1 MRVAHIIKVM
11 QIGGAERHLLILL
24 PELIKQGMEQ
34 HLLMLVEP
42 DKPMENMVAAA
53 EERGITVHKLTIRR
67 DYDVTVGYQLLR
79 TLRQIKP
86 DLVHTHL
93 IHADLFGITAA
104 RLGGYPVVT
113 GRHNDDDFRTK
124 SALKTGNALL
134 WRLARG
140 GIAISEAIR
149 RFTIDVE
156 GAPPDKVRVVHYG
169 IEHKSASP
177 DELNQA
183 RTKLRSELNLPQ
195 DTLIIGIVCRLVE
208 QKGIPYGL
216 DAFKQV
222 LEQLPDVHLIIAGDG
237 DLRSTLEA
245 QVQQLE
251 IADNVHFLGWRDDAP
266 QVLAALDVFLMPSLW
281 EGFGLVLLEAMSK
294 RVPVI
299 ASDVSAIPEVVVHG
313 ETGFL
318 VSPRDVDSLRD
329 AMLTLLGDR
338 PLRLHMGMMAEDR
351 VETHFS
357 AERMAEATIAV
368 YREFLKK

>member
-1 MRVAHIIKVM
+1 
-11 QIGGAERHLLILL
+11 
-24 PELIKQGMEQ
+24 
-34 HLLMLVEP
+34 
-42 DKPMENMVAAA
+42 
-53 EERGITVHKLTIRR
+53 
-67 DYDVTVGYQLLR
+67 VTVSYQLLR

-104 RLGGYPVVT
+104 RLGGYPVIT

-124 SALKTGNALL
+124 SAVKTGNAVL

-149 RFTIDVE
+149 KFTVDVE
-156 GAPPDKVRVVHYG
+156 GAPSDKVRVVHYG
-169 IEHKSASP
+169 IEHQTPSP

-183 RTKLRSELNLPQ
+183 RANLREELNLSQ
-195 DTLIIGIVCRLVE
+195 DVLIVGAVCRLVG
-208 QKGIPYGL
+208 QKGMTYGI

-222 LEQLPDVHLIIAGDG
+222 MQHFPDAHLVIAGDG
-237 DLRSTLEA
+237 DLRVTLEA
-245 QVQQLE
+245 QVKQLE
-251 IADNVHFLGWRDDAP
+251 LSENVHFLGWRDDAP
-266 QVLAALDVFLMPSLW
+266 QILAGLDVFLMPSLW

-294 RVPVI
+294 RIPVV
-299 ASDVSAIPEVVVHG
+299 ASDVSAIPEVVRHG
-313 ETGFL
+313 ETGLL
-318 VSPRDVDSLRD
+318 VQPRDVDGLCD
-329 AMLTLLGDR
+329 AMLTLLSDR

-351 VETHFS
+351 VENHFS

>member
-1 MRVAHIIKVM
+1 MRVAHIIKVT

-24 PELIKQGMEQ
+24 PQLIKQGLEQ
-34 HLLMLVEP
+34 HLIMLVEP
-42 DKPMENMVAAA
+42 DNPMDDMVAAA
-53 EERGITVHKLTIRR
+53 GARGITVHKLTIRR
-67 DYDVTVGYQLLR
+67 DYDVTVSYQLLR

-104 RLGGYPVVT
+104 RLGGYPVIT

-124 SALKTGNALL
+124 SAVKTGNAVL

-149 RFTIDVE
+149 KFTVDVE
-156 GAPPDKVRVVHYG
+156 GAPSDKVRVVHYG
-169 IEHKSASP
+169 IEHQTPSP

-183 RTKLRSELNLPQ
+183 RANLREELNLSQ
-195 DTLIIGIVCRLVE
+195 DVLIVGAVCRLVG
-208 QKGIPYGL
+208 QKGMTYGI

-222 LEQLPDVHLIIAGDG
+222 MQHFPDAHLVIAGDG
-237 DLRSTLEA
+237 DLRVTLEA
-245 QVQQLE
+245 QVKQLE
-251 IADNVHFLGWRDDAP
+251 LSENVHFLGWRDDAP
-266 QVLAALDVFLMPSLW
+266 QILAGLDVFLMPSLW

-294 RVPVI
+294 RIPVV
-299 ASDVSAIPEVVVHG
+299 ASDVSAIPEVVRHG
-313 ETGFL
+313 ETGLL
-318 VSPRDVDSLRD
+318 VQPRDVDGLCD
-329 AMLTLLGDR
+329 AMLTLLSDR

-351 VETHFS
+351 VENHFS